1 MKTKISN
8 SVRAELIDLSVQDAV
23 TGRKETYLVIV
34 QPGET
39 EDETF
44 RREVLAGK
52 YWMSPTIYKPD
63 VLISSDPNTNRL
75 IAVDFK
81 NSLYYSYA
89 RRMAL

>member
-8 SVRAELIDLSVQDAV
+8 STRLELIDLSVQNAV

-44 RREVLAGK
+44 QREVLAGK
-52 YWMSPTIYKPD
+52 YWMSPTIYKSD
-63 VLISSDPNTNRL
+63 VIISSDPKTNRL